1 MSVGRTIKHRTQAF
15 KGRVTERI
23 GRTTRNR
30 RLQREGRNDRVA
42 GNLKQSGDK
51 AKDAFRT

>member
-1 MSVGRTIKHRTQAF
+1 MGVGRAIKRTTRAF

-30 RLQREGRNDRVA
+30 RLERACRTDRA
-42 GNLKQSGDK
+42 SGNRKQSGDK
-51 AKDAFRT
+51 AKDTFSP